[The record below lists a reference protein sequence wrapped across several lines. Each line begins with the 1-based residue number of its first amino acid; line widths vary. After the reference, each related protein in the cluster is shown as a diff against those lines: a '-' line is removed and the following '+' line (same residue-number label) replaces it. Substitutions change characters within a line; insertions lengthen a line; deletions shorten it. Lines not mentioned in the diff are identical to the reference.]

1 MKWPMKRKLQAFVA
15 LLSSFALMLCAV
27 SARAD
32 EEKDRLEGA
41 TSTLQNQLSAI
52 NQDMLAISNEIST
65 TEMQIEIT
73 QKTLAHLLKM
83 AVLRYCPAYQYS
95 LLAYRL

>member
-52 NQDMLAISNEIST
+52 NQEIGRASCR
-65 TEMQIEIT
+65 ER
-73 QKTLAHLLKM
+73 
-83 AVLRYCPAYQYS
+83 V
-95 LLAYRL
+95 

>member
-73 QKTLAHLLKM
+73 NGEILMRPATSACWKCCFHQKTW
-83 AVLRYCPAYQYS
+83 RTF
-95 LLAYRL
+95 